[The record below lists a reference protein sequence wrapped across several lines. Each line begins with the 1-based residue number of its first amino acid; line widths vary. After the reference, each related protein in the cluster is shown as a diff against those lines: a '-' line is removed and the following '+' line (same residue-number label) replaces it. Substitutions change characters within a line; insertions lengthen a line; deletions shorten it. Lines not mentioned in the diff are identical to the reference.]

1 MEQAEARNVHEQV
14 ELSLY
19 QVETAAYEKLGIEGM
34 NRPHWI
40 ISHVLRGS
48 VETETEGHIMPV
60 RAGDVMIHPP
70 GVPFCERAPGPG
82 CHQWFELEM
91 KVSPSAE
98 VLRLYPVAYVVKL
111 SSPSEFSIVF
121 QKLEAAFTGPPSHTR
136 DLRIVGLT
144 ADLIDRI
151 LESWRGAGS
160 PPRPDAKAAPDDRF
174 RPVMSYM
181 REHLDEKLSRTKL
194 ARRAGL
200 HPAYFDRLFRAAYGT
215 PPMQLLRDLR
225 LRRAQSLLEDSD
237 QTLEEI
243 ARATGL
249 GDAAYL
255 SRVFRAK
262 YGKSPGQ
269 HRESTRNTKKSYILA
284 GK

>member
-1 MEQAEARNVHEQV
+1 MEQAEARNVHELV

-19 QVETAAYEKLGIEGM
+19 QVETAAYEKLGIERL

-40 ISHVLRGS
+40 VSHILRGD
-48 VETETEGHIMPV
+48 VETETEGTILRA
-60 RAGDVMIHPP
+60 RAGDVMVHPP
-70 GVPFCERAPGPG
+70 GVPFSERAKDPG

-98 VLRLYPVAYVVKL
+98 VFRLYPVAYVVKL
-111 SSPSEFSIVF
+111 NAPGEFSGVF
-121 QKLEAAFTGPPSHTR
+121 QKLESTFAAPASHTR
-136 DLRIVGLT
+136 DLRIVSLT
-144 ADLIDRI
+144 TDLVDRI
-151 LESWRGAGS
+151 LESWRAAGS
-160 PPRPDAKAAPDDRF
+160 PSRPDVKTAPDDRF
-174 RPVMSYM
+174 RPVVSYM
-181 REHLDEKLSRTKL
+181 REHLGEKLTRTKL

-225 LRRAQSLLEDSD
+225 LRRAQSLLEDTD
-237 QTLEEI
+237 DTLEQI
-243 ARATGL
+243 ARVSGL

-262 YGKSPGQ
+262 YGKAPGQ
-269 HRESTRNTKKSYILA
+269 HRESTKSTKKSYILP
-284 GK
+284 

>member
-1 MEQAEARNVHEQV
+1 MEQAEARNVHELV

-19 QVETAAYEKLGIEGM
+19 RVETSAYETLAIEKTT
-34 NRPHWI
+34 RPHWI
-40 ISHVLRGS
+40 VSHVLRGE
-48 VETETEGHIMPV
+48 VETETEAQIEKV

-70 GVPFCERAPGPG
+70 AVPFSERAPGPG
-82 CHQWFELEM
+82 CHQWLELEM

-98 VLRLYPVAYVVKL
+98 VFRLYPVAYVVKL
-111 SSPSEFSIVF
+111 DSATEFARIF
-121 QKLEAAFTGPPSHTR
+121 ERLESTFRAAPGHTR
-136 DLRIVGLT
+136 DLRIVSLT
-144 ADLIDRI
+144 TDLVDRV

-160 PPRPDAKAAPDDRF
+160 RPRPDVKSVPDDRL
-174 RPVMSYM
+174 RPVVSYM
-181 REHLDEKLSRTKL
+181 REHLGEKLTRTKL

-225 LRRAQSLLEDSD
+225 LRRAQSLLEETDD
-237 QTLEEI
+237 TLEQI
-243 ARATGL
+243 ARAAGL

-262 YGKSPGQ
+262 YGKAPGQ
-269 HRESTRNTKKSYILA
+269 HRESSKSTKKSYILP
-284 GK
+284 